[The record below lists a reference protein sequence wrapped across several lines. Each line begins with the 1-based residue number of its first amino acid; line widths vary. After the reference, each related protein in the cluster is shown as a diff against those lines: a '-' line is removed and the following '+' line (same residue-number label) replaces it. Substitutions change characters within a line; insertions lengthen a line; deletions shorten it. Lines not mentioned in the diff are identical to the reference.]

1 MSPPRVHDEFIEPG
15 AKARPYQTKDAIMKI
30 ISVFI
35 RSRKKSQAPR
45 RRIDTVELVNNW
57 TTRDW
62 ADLPVHHPRQ
72 D

>member
-1 MSPPRVHDEFIEPG
+1 MSLPRVHDEFIE
-15 AKARPYQTKDAIMKI
+15 AESKARPYERKEVVMKVI
-30 ISVFI
+30 VEIFA
-35 RSRKKSQAPR
+35 RRKKSQAPR
-45 RRIDTVELVNNW
+45 RRIDTVEMVNNW

>member
-1 MSPPRVHDEFIEPG
+1 MANTG
-15 AKARPYQTKDAIMKI
+15 QKARGGLGRWLRYQFDKSMKVI
-30 ISVFI
+30 VEIFA
-35 RSRKKSQAPR
+35 RKKKSQAPR
-45 RRIDTVELVNNW
+45 RRVDAVELLNNW